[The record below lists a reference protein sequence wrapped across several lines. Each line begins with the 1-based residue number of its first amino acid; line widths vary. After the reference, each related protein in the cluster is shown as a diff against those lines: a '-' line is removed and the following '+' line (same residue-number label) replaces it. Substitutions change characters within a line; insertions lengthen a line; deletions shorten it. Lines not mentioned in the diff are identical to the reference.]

1 MVKLTSRVG
10 YMGTAAPA
18 EGVDLS
24 GETVATFESLEG
36 GVGVKMADLSTEDL
50 SLVTKFGILAVIV
63 ALCYAFVRSRTPRR
77 TTMAGRHGAYEK
89 GGLP

>member
-1 MVKLTSRVG
+1 
-10 YMGTAAPA
+10 MGTAEPA

-24 GETVATFESLEG
+24 EEMVATFESLAG
-36 GVGVKMADLSTEDL
+36 GAGDKTGDPSTEDL

-63 ALCYAFVRSRTPRR
+63 AACYAFVRSSAPRR

-89 GGLP
+89 GGLA